1 MRSVSDFLK
10 IYLYV
15 PAVDMRKQLPGL
27 SVLIADALGHD
38 PFSGS
43 LYMFRG
49 RRRDL
54 IKCIYW
60 DDTGFAMWV
69 KRLDRERFP
78 WPKSAAS
85 GETIYLSSEQVALL
99 LTGVDI
105 WKIKKHKTLKY
116 EKTI

>member
-1 MRSVSDFLK
+1 MRGVGEFLK
-10 IYLYV
+10 IYLFV
-15 PAVDMRKQLPGL
+15 PIVDMRKQLPGL

-38 PFSGS
+38 PFTGS

-60 DDTGFAMWV
+60 DNTGFAMWV
-69 KRLDRERFP
+69 KRLDRELFP
-78 WPKSAAS
+78 WPKTSS
-85 GETIYLSSEQVALL
+85 TNETIFLSSEQLALL
-99 LTGVDI
+99 LAGVNI

>member
-1 MRSVSDFLK
+1 MRAMGEFPK

-27 SVLIADALGHD
+27 SVMIADALGHD
-38 PFSGS
+38 PFSGG

-54 IKCIYW
+54 IKCVYW
-60 DDTGFAMWV
+60 DKTGFAMWV
-69 KRLDRERFP
+69 KKLDRELFP
-78 WPKSAAS
+78 WPRTAS
-85 GETIYLSSEQVALL
+85 SDETIFLSSEQVALL
-99 LTGVDI
+99 LAGVDI
-105 WKIKKHKTLKY
+105 WKIKKHKVLKY